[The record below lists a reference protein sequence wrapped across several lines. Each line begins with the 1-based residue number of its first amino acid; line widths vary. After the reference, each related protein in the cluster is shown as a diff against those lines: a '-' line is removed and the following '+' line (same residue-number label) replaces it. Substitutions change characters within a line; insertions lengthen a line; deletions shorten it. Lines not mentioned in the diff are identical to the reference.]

1 MLFLSQRPSAAGFV
15 QSSVLAW
22 CVFWAPGSLEE
33 LRGRVVRPAEQNTY
47 DAAHVFF
54 NDGIF
59 NHELAYFLSRLSSA
73 GIRFND
79 IMSACAIDAWTFPAI
94 WAAGRKVLKG
104 LFDQKRERSMRD
116 NQSFGSGPTEM
127 LFAIPFLSAFVDLGL
142 NSDHKRRFSQEIDC
156 LRAMCQVVGAMKRA
170 KVGDL
175 GAAASADALRV
186 AMGRH
191 AEAYKASYAGE
202 PTAYLPK
209 WHVQWHLIGQILR
222 DSMLLDTM
230 PAERKH
236 SVIRTVA
243 AQVQHTS
250 TFERSVVARALV
262 TTLHDM
268 QELDAGDGLRGPR
281 ADPELDSMFGLPA
294 GSTFSAT
301 ARYQNVVF
309 SSGDIVFLG
318 GAALCVDAFCAQPG
332 HRGILMLARPC
343 TCRSRISETMTKWR
357 VGSEA
362 YLRPL
367 AEPPLLAEMWRWESD
382 HDVLVVAY

>member
-1 MLFLSQRPSAAGFV
+1 MCWVAR
-15 QSSVLAW
+15 LAKD
-22 CVFWAPGSLEE
+22 

-54 NDGIF
+54 SDGIF
-59 NHELAYFLSRLSSA
+59 NHELAYFLSRLSSE
-73 GIRFND
+73 GIRFKD
-79 IMSACAIDAWTFPAI
+79 IMAACDVDAWSFPAI
-94 WAAGRKVLKG
+94 WTAGRKVLKG
-104 LFDQKRERSMRD
+104 LFDQRRERSMKD

-142 NSDHKRRFSQEIDC
+142 NPDHKRRFSKEIDC

-170 KVGDL
+170 KSGNL

-186 AMGRH
+186 AMVRH
-191 AEAYKASYAGE
+191 AQAYKASYGGE

-209 WHVQWHLIGQILR
+209 WHVQWHLIGQVLR
-222 DSMLLDTM
+222 DGMLLDTM

-243 AQVQHTS
+243 AAVQHTS
-250 TFERSVVARALV
+250 AFERSVVARALV

-281 ADPELDSMFGLPA
+281 RDPELEGVMGLPA
-294 GSTFSAT
+294 GSTFSAS

-309 SSGDIVFLG
+309 SSGDIVFVS
-318 GAALCVDAFCAQPG
+318 GAVLCVDAFFAQPG
-332 HRGILMLARPC
+332 HRDLLMLARPC
-343 TCRSRISETMTKWR
+343 ACRSRLSDTTTRWR
-357 VGSEA
+357 VGVEA
-362 YLRPL
+362 FLRPL
-367 AEPPLLAEMWRWESD
+367 AEPPRLAEMWRWESD
-382 HDVLVVAY
+382 EDVLVVAY